1 MKKTSTKTKAAI
13 IAAIVS
19 LGIVLGMIG
28 FIIVDEYNV
37 ATKQHNTQIVY
48 DYGEEK
54 LKGAATNAVFLCR

>member
-1 MKKTSTKTKAAI
+1 MKEMLAAI

-37 ATKQHNTQIVY
+37 ATKQNNTQIVC
-48 DYGEEK
+48 DYGEE
-54 LKGAATNAVFLCR
+54 N